1 MPPLW
6 TEARRLSFDSKALT
20 LYAITDRRWLA
31 GRTLESQVEA
41 AIKGG
46 ATMVQLREKH
56 LDDKDFLEEAFRIK
70 EVCHQYGVP
79 FVVNDNVE
87 VARKVGADGVHVGQ
101 SDMEAGAV
109 RELVGS
115 SMFLGVS
122 AETVDEALLAQ
133 SRGADYLGVG
143 AVFPTGSKDDAIAVS
158 HQTLC
163 QICEDVRIPVVAI
176 GGITPDNICELAG
189 SGIAGIS
196 VISAIFAQPDAE
208 VAARDLRRRTEEML
222 RA

>member
-1 MPPLW
+1 M
-6 TEARRLSFDSKALT
+6 SFDSRALT

-41 AIKGG
+41 AIRGG
-46 ATMVQLREKH
+46 ATMIQLREKE
-56 LDDKDFLEEAFRIK
+56 LGDKDFLEEAFRIK
-70 EVCHQYGVP
+70 EVCHQHGVP
-79 FVVNDNVE
+79 FVINDNVD

-109 RELVGS
+109 RELVGP

-122 AETVDEALLAQ
+122 AETVDEAVLAQ
-133 SRGADYLGVG
+133 ERGADYLGVG

-158 HQTLC
+158 HETLC
-163 QICEDVRIPVVAI
+163 RICRAVTIPVVAI
-176 GGITPDNICELAG
+176 GGITRDNIPDLAG

-208 VAARDLRRRTEEML
+208 AAARDLRQRTEEML